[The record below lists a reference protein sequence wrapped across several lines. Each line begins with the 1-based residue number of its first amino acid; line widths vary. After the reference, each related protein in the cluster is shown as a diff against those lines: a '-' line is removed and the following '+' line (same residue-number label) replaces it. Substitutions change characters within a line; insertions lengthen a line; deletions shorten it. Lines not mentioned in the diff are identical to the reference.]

1 MNLDPSP
8 SVASAVPAST
18 RRWESISRVPR
29 GPRAVIG
36 APIVAALFGR
46 AVADVAIRVEYAD
59 GVVLGAA
66 PETGPRMLLHR
77 PRDFF
82 ARIAADGLIGF
93 GEAYMAGDWSAP
105 DLSAVL
111 TVLAA
116 RIDTLIPAK
125 LQKLR
130 AVAVPRQ
137 PRSERGTRAGARTN
151 IAHHYDLSNE
161 FFGLFLDETMTYSSA
176 IFDRLVPAPVWND
189 LVTAQR
195 RKLDRLLDAT
205 GVTAGTRVLEIGTGW
220 GELAIRAAQRGA
232 TVCSVT
238 LSREQQLLARER
250 VAAAGLTDR
259 VTVALQDYRDVTGT
273 YDAIISVEMIEAVGF
288 RYLPTY
294 LAALDHLLDDD
305 GRVALQAITMPH
317 ARMLATRNTYTWVHK
332 YIFPGGFLP
341 SSELLSTLTAE
352 HTDLSIVDRYSLGP
366 HYAHTLR
373 LWLQRFTASAG
384 GADAL
389 GFDPTFR
396 RMWRLYLAYSE
407 AGFASGY
414 LDVEQIV
421 LARPE
426 SP

>member
-1 MNLDPSP
+1 M
-8 SVASAVPAST
+8 
-18 RRWESISRVPR
+18 
-29 GPRAVIG
+29 
-36 APIVAALFGR
+36 
-46 AVADVAIRVEYAD
+46 Y
-59 GVVLGAA
+59 
-66 PETGPRMLLHR
+66 
-77 PRDFF
+77 
-82 ARIAADGLIGF
+82 
-93 GEAYMAGDWSAP
+93 
-105 DLSAVL
+105 
-111 TVLAA
+111 
-116 RIDTLIPAK
+116 
-125 LQKLR
+125 
-130 AVAVPRQ
+130 
-137 PRSERGTRAGARTN
+137 
-151 IAHHYDLSNE
+151 
-161 FFGLFLDETMTYSSA
+161 
-176 IFDRLVPAPVWND
+176 
-189 LVTAQR
+189 
-195 RKLDRLLDAT
+195 
-205 GVTAGTRVLEIGTGW
+205 
-220 GELAIRAAQRGA
+220 
-232 TVCSVT
+232 SVT